1 MYLWSDGEIILRFW
15 NFRVISYCTTT
26 SPVLTDIPYS
36 WKLFNAFLQNSNMI
50 NPKASSWPV
59 RFCIIWFLPPF
70 QPHLPPVAPC
80 LPVPTIMVFCLF
92 PKHATLIPPRKTWHL
107 LLSPPGIIFSQALSP
122 EWIPIFSDTTSLEG
136 SSPATVLKKPSHSF
150 F

>member
-1 MYLWSDGEIILRFW
+1 MVWGRNYFKFLEFQSYQLLHNNLSCSDWYIL
-15 NFRVISYCTTT
+15 Y
-26 SPVLTDIPYS
+26 

-70 QPHLPPVAPC
+70 QPHLPAVAPC

-92 PKHATLIPPRKTWHL
+92 LKHATLIPPRKTWHL
-107 LLSPPGIIFSQALSP
+107 LLSPSGIIFSQALSP
-122 EWIPIFSDTTSLEG
+122 EWIPILSDSTSLEG
-136 SSPATVLKKPSHSF
+136 SSPTTVLKKPSHSF